1 MRTSTQLDGSDVS
14 VVIPT
19 WRRYEL
25 LERCLDGVLSQEPSP
40 GEVLVVARPDDVEA
54 LKVIEEAAV
63 RGPVRWVEV
72 TEPGH
77 VPPVRAALDATTTDL
92 IAVIDDDAVPKP
104 GWLAGLVDVMR
115 DHSVVCVGGH
125 VYTEGNQPIVHP
137 DAGKIRWYGQYVGN
151 VAAVEAADPLDVD
164 SVMEGNWCW
173 RASVLRS
180 LAFDPVLAR
189 DDAVMYGFDL
199 CLQAK
204 ARGGRV
210 VYTSAARVVHTPG
223 PRAGS
228 FNRHD
233 HARARRSYSRN
244 YTYIALRRFRGIRL
258 LAFVVWW
265 VLVGERA
272 SYGLAT
278 AVVDGMRGRVGRDM
292 ITASFRG
299 KVDGVR
305 AWRRRA

>member
-1 MRTSTQLDGSDVS
+1 MS
-14 VVIPT
+14 VTVAIPT
-19 WRRYEL
+19 YRRSDL
-25 LERCLDGVLSQEPSP
+25 LARCLDGVLVQEPVP
-40 GEVLVVARPDDVEA
+40 DEILVVARREDTDA
-54 LKVIEEAAV
+54 HKVIEDASI

-72 TEPGH
+72 TQPGH
-77 VPPVRAALDATTTDL
+77 VPPIRAALDWVTTDL
-92 IAVIDDDAVPKP
+92 IAFIDDDAVPEP
-104 GWLAGLVDVMR
+104 GWLASLVDVMR
-115 DHSVVCVGGH
+115 DPSVACAGGH
-125 VYTEGNQPIVHP
+125 VYTEGNQPVVHP

-164 SVMEGNWCW
+164 SVMEMNWCW
-173 RASVLRS
+173 RTSVLRS

-189 DDAVMYGFDL
+189 DDAVMYGLDL

-204 ARGGRV
+204 ARNERV

-228 FNRHD
+228 FDRHD
-233 HARARRSYSRN
+233 YGRARRSYSRN

-278 AVVDGMRGRVGRDM
+278 AVVDAFRGRVGRGM

-299 KVDGVR
+299 KLDGLR
-305 AWRRRA
+305 AWRRRV